1 METIIAAC
9 CFCKNI
15 RDGCPMGEGEAESW
29 VTLQTYRAK
38 YQLDE
43 RDLKLSHTY
52 CPDCMKR
59 YRHLLF
65 STTAASR
72 ALPLS

>member
-9 CFCKNI
+9 CFCRNV
-15 RDGCPMGEGEAESW
+15 RDGFPKDGDGAESW

-38 YQLDE
+38 YRLDE

-52 CPDCMKR
+52 CPDCMMR
-59 YRHLLF
+59 YRQLLY
-65 STTAASR
+65 SATANNH
-72 ALPLS
+72 ALPL

>member
-9 CFCKNI
+9 CFCKNV
-15 RDGCPMGEGEAESW
+15 RDGLPKGGDEEGSW
-29 VTLQTYRAK
+29 VTLQAYRAK
-38 YQLDE
+38 YQFDE
-43 RDLKLSHTY
+43 RDLRLSHTY

-65 STTAASR
+65 SATADNH
-72 ALPLS
+72 ALPL

>member
-1 METIIAAC
+1 METIIGAC
-9 CFCKNI
+9 CFCKNV
-15 RDGCPMGEGEAESW
+15 RDRLCGGGDGEESW

-52 CPDCMKR
+52 CPDCMTR

-65 STTAASR
+65 STTASSHQ
-72 ALPLS
+72 LPL